1 MKSNPRPPH
10 ADLAGRNPEDLEA
23 IALLKRVA
31 RDDARGWQPDLSFVA
46 QSRSAENAVR
56 RSRPSGAW
64 RGRRRL
70 GAVVLVTA
78 ATVAGVAAGVQVLGS
93 PEKDQTAAASSS
105 SSSSSASPA
114 LELPPVT
121 DAGNDFAE
129 AVGPD
134 GVEATQEELE
144 AVDEGTL
151 WDNSA
156 ALSLLMETHGLRRS
170 QPGLGGAWPVAATMT
185 LHIWWVDG
193 AVPDELLDAIARDT
207 PEVTVEVHAS
217 VTDRPTLAAA
227 IDASGITNVEGV
239 LSASPRNDGAGI
251 VVDYDPTTF
260 NTDPAAV
267 GALQESVGWPI
278 VLVANNETPAM

>member
-1 MKSNPRPPH
+1 M
-10 ADLAGRNPEDLEA
+10 
-23 IALLKRVA
+23 
-31 RDDARGWQPDLSFVA
+31 
-46 QSRSAENAVR
+46 
-56 RSRPSGAW
+56 
-64 RGRRRL
+64 
-70 GAVVLVTA
+70 
-78 ATVAGVAAGVQVLGS
+78 
-93 PEKDQTAAASSS
+93 
-105 SSSSSASPA
+105 
-114 LELPPVT
+114 
-121 DAGNDFAE
+121 
-129 AVGPD
+129 
-134 GVEATQEELE
+134 
-144 AVDEGTL
+144 DEGTL

-251 VVDYDPTTF
+251 VVDSVSDVVPLADDQVRATPEF
-260 NTDPAAV
+260 GAAV
-267 GALQESVGWPI
+267 DTRFIAGIGTLDEKMLI
-278 VLVANNETPAM
+278 LLDIETLLDSADLGPEAAFEDAA